1 MKNYFKFSIPKPCH
15 EDWDKMTPNDKGR
28 FCDSCVKTVVD
39 FTKKSTTEIQDFLIE
54 NKNQNICGH
63 FQTKQLDTITIEIPN
78 AIFNQ
83 QLSFR
88 KLFIVAAFFAMG
100 TTLFSCKYSDGKQ
113 QKIENVI
120 VIDTIQKKVE
130 KTIDSLQI
138 NNDSLALN
146 IKNIPPPPKA
156 VGMVIM
162 ETEGEIVIEEIEEEE
177 IIEDVIFGSIK
188 ANIK

>member
-15 EDWDKMTPNDKGR
+15 EDWGKMTPNNKGR

-100 TTLFSCKYSDGKQ
+100 TTLFSCKYSDGKK

-120 VIDTIQKKVE
+120 VIDSLKIDLHDK
-130 KTIDSLQI
+130 DSLI
-138 NNDSLALN
+138 TEVEGGLN
-146 IKNIPPPPKA
+146 IIEIP
-156 VGMVIM
+156 VTGDVEVL
-162 ETEGEIVIEEIEEEE
+162 ETDGEIVIEEIEEEE
-177 IIEDVIFGSIK
+177 EIIEDVVFGGIK